1 MAQLKRTAS
10 GESRPH
16 RSGRLRLV
24 AATAVAAALSGGLL
38 TVNAT
43 PATAAPRTPTTPAAL
58 TASTAPAPNPALPAS
73 DADFNGDGRADIAA
87 SAAFTYVG
95 GKKHAGAVVVTYGK
109 TGGTGRSVAYTQN
122 SPGVPGSAEKGD
134 IFGNETAYGDFDG
147 DGYDD
152 LVASAGGEDV
162 GSDKDGGMATVLW
175 GSPSGLKGGTV
186 LKDPRPAQHDGFS
199 EILQAGDFNGDGK
212 DDLALATGTTAVVD
226 VFRGGFTR
234 SGRTGG
240 HSTVKAPVHSEGQNG
255 VRQLHSGDA
264 DGDGKEDLIVNG
276 YERDTPQGYNAN
288 FWLPGSASGPRA
300 SRAQKLPAGVITD
313 LGDTDKDGYEDV
325 VIGNA
330 WDSGIPGSARGGAV
344 HILHGAATGPAYGEW
359 EKFTQNTSG
368 VPGSG
373 EKGDSFGHEFDLG
386 DIDGDGNLD
395 LAVGAPG
402 ETIDGVADSGAVTV
416 LYGAADGS
424 GITTRGAKLFTQNT
438 PGVPDSDEKYDF
450 LGTDVHIDDLNGD
463 GRGDVIVGAH
473 GENGGNGAVYPLLAR
488 TDGTLRGTSGVY
500 LSTAGLSASG
510 TPRLGAN
517 FAD

>member
-1 MAQLKRTAS
+1 MAQRTRTTS
-10 GESRPH
+10 GEPRAHRP
-16 RSGRLRLV
+16 GRRPRLA
-24 AATAVAAALSGGLL
+24 AATAAAALTGGLL
-38 TVNAT
+38 TAIAP
-43 PATAAPRTPTTPAAL
+43 PATAATSAP
-58 TASTAPAPNPALPAS
+58 TAPTAPTAGLPAS
-73 DADFNGDGRADIAA
+73 DADFNNDGHADIAT

-109 TGGTGRSVAYTQN
+109 AGGTGRSVAYTQN

-134 IFGNETAYGDFDG
+134 IFGNDTAYGDFDG

-152 LVASAGGEDV
+152 LVASAAGEDV
-162 GSDKDGGMATVLW
+162 GSDKDGGMVTVLW
-175 GSPSGLKGGTV
+175 GSASGLRGGTA

-234 SGRTGG
+234 AGRTGG
-240 HSTVKAPVHSEGQNG
+240 HATVEAPVHSGGDNG
-255 VRQLHSGDA
+255 VMQLHSGDA
-264 DGDGKEDLIVNG
+264 DGDGREDLIVNG
-276 YERDTPQGYNAN
+276 YERDTPQGYHAN
-288 FWLPGSASGPRA
+288 FWIPGSPSGPRA
-300 SRAQKLPAGVITD
+300 SRAQKLPAGIITD
-313 LGDTDKDGYEDV
+313 LGDTDRDGYEDV
-325 VIGNA
+325 VIGNH

-344 HILHGAATGPAYGEW
+344 HIVHGTANGPAHGER

-373 EKGDSFGHEFDLG
+373 EKGDNFGHEFDLG
-386 DIDGDGNLD
+386 DINGDGNLD
-395 LAVGAPG
+395 LVVGAPG
-402 ETIDGVADSGAVTV
+402 ETIDGVPDSGAVTV

-424 GITTRGAKLFTQNT
+424 GITGRGAKLLTQDT
-438 PGVPDSDEKYDF
+438 PGVPDSDEKHDF

-463 GRGDVIVGAH
+463 GRGDVIAGAH
-473 GENGGNGAVYPLLAR
+473 GENGGNGAVYPLLAGA
-488 TDGTLRGTSGVY
+488 DGTLRGTSGVY